1 MSTSTSMNPF
11 QISRKKLGAFIFQGY
26 ALPVYEW
33 PQRAIHPEPKIMR
46 AMMDCL
52 TEIFSQS
59 TKVLVL
65 RFDLHVK
72 EHSESN
78 QVISQFSQTLASTLK
93 KQYPGTWFH
102 LIWVREH
109 GRCPK
114 QHYHCVLMAN
124 GQKIQHPAKLIPMIG
139 ECWQTTCGGT
149 FSLPSNSYYFWKRDD
164 NHLLGLIIYRISYL
178 AKNITKRRFNIKT
191 RRYGHSCIA
200 ANCQQPTQPLSVL
213 LGSK

>member
-11 QISRKKLGAFIFQGY
+11 QISRKKLGAFIYQGY

-33 PQRAIHPEPKIMR
+33 PQRAVYPEPKIMR

-78 QVISQFSQTLASTLK
+78 QVISQLSQTLASTLK

-102 LIWVREH
+102 LMWVREH
-109 GRCPK
+109 GRSPK

-124 GQKIQHPAKLIPMIG
+124 GQKIQHPAKLIPMID
-139 ECWQTTCGGT
+139 ECWQTSCG
-149 FSLPSNSYYFWKRDD
+149 
-164 NHLLGLIIYRISYL
+164 
-178 AKNITKRRFNIKT
+178 
-191 RRYGHSCIA
+191 
-200 ANCQQPTQPLSVL
+200 VV
-213 LGSK
+213 

>member
-1 MSTSTSMNPF
+1 MSTSISMNPF
-11 QISRKKLGAFIFQGY
+11 QISRIKLGAFIYQGY

-33 PQRAIHPEPKIMR
+33 PQRTVYPEPKIMR

-93 KQYPGTWFH
+93 KQYPSTWFH
-102 LIWVREH
+102 LMWVREH
-109 GRCPK
+109 GRSPK
-114 QHYHCVLMAN
+114 QHYHGVLMAN
-124 GQKIQHPAKLIPMIG
+124 GQKIQYPAKIIPMI
-139 ECWQTTCGGT
+139 EKCWQTSSGGT
-149 FSLPSNSYYFWKRDD
+149 FSLPSNSYYFWKHGDS
-164 NHLLGLIIYRISYL
+164 HLLGLIIYRLSYL
-178 AKNITKRRFNIKT
+178 AKNTTKKRFNIKT
-191 RRYGHSCIA
+191 RRYGHRCISA
-200 ANCQQPTQPLSVL
+200 TCQLPIQPLRIL
-213 LGSK
+213 LGQ

>member
-1 MSTSTSMNPF
+1 MSTSTPMNPF
-11 QISRKKLGAFIFQGY
+11 QISRKKLGAFIYQGY

-33 PQRAIHPEPKIMR
+33 PQRTVYPEPKIMR

-78 QVISQFSQTLASTLK
+78 QVISQFSQTLASTLN

-102 LIWVREH
+102 LMWVREH
-109 GRCPK
+109 GRSPK

-124 GQKIQHPAKLIPMIG
+124 GQKIQHPAKLIPMID
-139 ECWQTTCGGT
+139 ECWQTSSGGSL
-149 FSLPSNSYYFWKRDD
+149 SLPSNCYYFWKRGES
-164 NHLLGLIIYRISYL
+164 HLLGLIIYRLSYL
-178 AKNITKRRFNIKT
+178 AKNITKKRFNIKT
-191 RRYGHSCIA
+191 RRYGNRCLSA
-200 ANCQQPTQPLSVL
+200 SSQLPTQALSVL
-213 LGSK
+213 LGS

>member
-1 MSTSTSMNPF
+1 MSTSTPMNPF
-11 QISRKKLGAFIFQGY
+11 QISRKKLGAFIYQGY

-33 PQRAIHPEPKIMR
+33 PQRAVYPEPKIMR
-46 AMMDCL
+46 GMMDCL

-102 LIWVREH
+102 LMWVREH
-109 GRCPK
+109 GRSTK
-114 QHYHCVLMAN
+114 QHYHCMLMAN
-124 GQKIQHPAKLIPMIG
+124 GQKIQHPAKLIPMID
-139 ECWQTTCGGT
+139 ECWQTSSEGT
-149 FSLPSNSYYFWKRDD
+149 FSLPSNSYYFWKRGES
-164 NHLLGLIIYRISYL
+164 HLLGLIIYRLSYL
-178 AKNITKRRFNIKT
+178 AKNITKKRFNIKT
-191 RRYGHSCIA
+191 RRYGNRCLSA
-200 ANCQQPTQPLSVL
+200 SSQLPAQTLSVL
-213 LGSK
+213 LGR